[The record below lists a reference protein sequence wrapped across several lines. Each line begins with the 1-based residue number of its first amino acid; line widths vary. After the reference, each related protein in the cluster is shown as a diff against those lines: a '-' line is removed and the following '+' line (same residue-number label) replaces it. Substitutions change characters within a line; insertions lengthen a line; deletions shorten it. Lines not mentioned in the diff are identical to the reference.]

1 MWQTKENSQS
11 LAFKL
16 VFKLS
21 FKLAFKLSFSLCS
34 ICSSY
39 YHSSAWTTFARSP
52 AVFGSHRQLHRQ
64 FPKDSTS
71 QLFSPF
77 LSVSGSPLFS
87 RLHGLPQVEDIH
99 RLLHVS
105 LEENQMRSPS
115 PAMSQLP
122 KIGSHVL
129 RLRHK
134 ALLAASSQIHAQ
146 WAQSHPGPGRLS
158 QRRQAGQL
166 FPATKS
172 VVCGV
177 GKGLRDV

>member
-1 MWQTKENSQS
+1 MKCGRQKKTHNTSPLS
-11 LAFKL
+11 SPLSSPLASVRFVL
-16 VFKLS
+16 H
-21 FKLAFKLSFSLCS
+21 
-34 ICSSY
+34 Y

-105 LEENQMRSPS
+105 LEENQMRSSS

-146 WAQSHPGPGRLS
+146 WAQSHPGPRRLS